1 MRIIIDTNIWIS
13 FTIGKKLSTLKSLLN
28 SKQVEIYVC
37 EELIAEYK
45 DVVARPKLKKYISEK
60 DIFDTLELMSL
71 YCLFVDIEK
80 QAVSP
85 IRDAKDLYLLSL
97 ADTIPADYIVSG
109 DKDLLV
115 LERHNET
122 RILDYTSFLALL

>member
-80 QAVSP
+80 RAVSP

>member
-80 QAVSP
+80 RAVSP
-85 IRDAKDLYLLSL
+85 IRDAKDLYLFFYENVIIS
-97 ADTIPADYIVSG
+97 
-109 DKDLLV
+109 
-115 LERHNET
+115 RT
-122 RILDYTSFLALL
+122 RMGL